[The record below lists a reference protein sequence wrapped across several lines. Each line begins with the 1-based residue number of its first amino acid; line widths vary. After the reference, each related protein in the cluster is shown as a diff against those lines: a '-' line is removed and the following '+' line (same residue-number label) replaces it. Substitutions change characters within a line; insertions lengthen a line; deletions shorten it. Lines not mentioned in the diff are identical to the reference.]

1 MTDVPRLR
9 SAAEEASWLVD
20 RGYPSA
26 AASAFVAEHRALD
39 DTERKL
45 LSCNARLHACVRH
58 HIAREMDPDDARKRV
73 LMVDAAS
80 AIATVAAAIAGRA
93 LLESAAN
100 VHADP
105 EWTREAPL
113 DAVAPALGA
122 LAAVFDA
129 LRPNEVKLVASPPH
143 AAMLEEAVR
152 GLGKRRYKAV
162 VEAVS
167 EVPQALHGAGFVVSS
182 DPIVLDACATW
193 INAVGMAIERIDPP
207 RLRLSA

>member
-1 MTDVPRLR
+1 MTDVARLK

-26 AASAFVAEHRALD
+26 AASTFVAEHRALD
-39 DTERKL
+39 ETERKL
-45 LSCNARLHACVRH
+45 LSCNARLNACVRH

-73 LMVDAAS
+73 LVVDAAS
-80 AIATVAAAIAGRA
+80 AIATVAAAIAGRS

-100 VHADP
+100 IHADP
-105 EWTREAPL
+105 EWTREAAL
-113 DAVAPALGA
+113 DSVAPALGA

-129 LRPNEVKLVASPPH
+129 LRPSEVKLVARAEH
-143 AAMLEEAVR
+143 AAALDDAVR
-152 GLGKRRYKAV
+152 ALGKRRWKA
-162 VEAVS
+162 AVQS
-167 EVPQALHGAGFVVSS
+167 VAAVAPAMHGAGFVVSS
-182 DPIVLDACATW
+182 DPVVLDACATW